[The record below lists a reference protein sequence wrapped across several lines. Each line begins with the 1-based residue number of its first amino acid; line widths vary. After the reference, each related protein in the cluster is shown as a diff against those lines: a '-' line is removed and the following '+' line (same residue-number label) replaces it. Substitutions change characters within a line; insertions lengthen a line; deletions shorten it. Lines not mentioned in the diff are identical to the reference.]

1 MRFKNNDIAT
11 LTLTFG
17 VGIILIL
24 MSMLTSC
31 SHKVR
36 YITETVEVPKIQ
48 KEYVNR
54 VDSIYI
60 KDVDSVF
67 VDRYLKSDTQ
77 YIETTKIKYRDRYA
91 LHTDT
96 LLKTDSIFVPVRYDN
111 PELLSE
117 IDTLNHKL
125 NESAVKEKLHKH
137 TIKMYNYTLLIGAL
151 CLILFNLNKIK
162 KIFKWLIKFI
172 KKLI

>member
-11 LTLTFG
+11 LTLTLG

-36 YITETVEVPKIQ
+36 YVTQTVEIPKIQ
-48 KEYVNR
+48 KEFVNKI
-54 VDSIYI
+54 DSIYI

-96 LLKTDSIFVPVRYDN
+96 ILRTDSIFVPVRYDN

-117 IDTLNHKL
+117 ITKL
-125 NESAVKEKLHKH
+125 KTDSAVKEKLHKH
-137 TIKMYNYTLLIGAL
+137 TIKVYNYTLLIGAL

-172 KKLI
+172 KRLI

>member
-11 LTLTFG
+11 LTLTLG
-17 VGIILIL
+17 IGIILIL
-24 MSMLTSC
+24 LSMLTSC

-36 YITETVEVPKIQ
+36 YVTQTVEIPKIQ

-96 LLKTDSIFVPVRYDN
+96 LLKTDSIFVPVKYQD
-111 PELLSE
+111 PTLIEE
-117 IDTLNHKL
+117 INKIKT
-125 NESAVKEKLHKH
+125 ESAVKEKIYNHS
-137 TIKMYNYTLLIGAL
+137 IKVHRYVILIFVL

-162 KIFKWLIKFI
+162 KIFKFLID
-172 KKLI
+172 LIRKVI

>member
-11 LTLTFG
+11 LTLTLG

-36 YITETVEVPKIQ
+36 YITQTVEIPKIQ

-60 KDVDSVF
+60 KDVDSVYT
-67 VDRYLKSDTQ
+67 DRYIKSDTV
-77 YIETTKIKYRDRYA
+77 YIEKNRIKYRDRYA

-96 LLKTDSIFVPVRYDN
+96 ILKTDSIFVPVRYDN
-111 PELLSE
+111 PDLISE
-117 IDTLNHKL
+117 IDTLNKKL
-125 NESAVKEKLHKH
+125 NDYAVKDKLHIH
-137 TIKMYNYTLLIGAL
+137 TIKMYRYVILVFVL

-162 KIFKWLIKFI
+162 KIFKFLID
-172 KKLI
+172 LIRKVI

>member
-11 LTLTFG
+11 LTLTLG

-24 MSMLTSC
+24 LSMLTSC

-54 VDSIYI
+54 VDSVFI
-60 KDVDSVF
+60 KDVDSIYT
-67 VDRYLKSDTQ
+67 DRYIKSDTV
-77 YIETTKIKYRDRYA
+77 YIEKNKIKYRDRYA

-96 LLKTDSIFVPVRYDN
+96 ILQTDSIFVPVKYQDSTLI
-111 PELLSE
+111 EE
-117 IDTLNHKL
+117 INKIKTD
-125 NESAVKEKLHKH
+125 SAVKEKLHKH
-137 TIKMYNYTLLIGAL
+137 TVKMYNYTLLIGLL
-151 CLILFNLNKIK
+151 CVVIFNFDKIK
-162 KIFKWLIKFI
+162 KLIKWLIKFI
-172 KKLI
+172 KRLI

>member
-36 YITETVEVPKIQ
+36 YVTQTVEVPKIQ
-48 KEYVNR
+48 KEFVGR

-67 VDRYLKSDTQ
+67 VDRYIKSDTQ
-77 YIETTKIKYRDRYA
+77 YIETTKIKYRNRYA

-96 LLKTDSIFVPVRYDN
+96 ILRTDSIFVPVRYDN
-111 PELLSE
+111 PDLISE
-117 IDTLNHKL
+117 INKL
-125 NESAVKEKLHKH
+125 KTDSSVKEKLHKH

-151 CLILFNLNKIK
+151 CLILFNFNKIK

-172 KKLI
+172 KRLI